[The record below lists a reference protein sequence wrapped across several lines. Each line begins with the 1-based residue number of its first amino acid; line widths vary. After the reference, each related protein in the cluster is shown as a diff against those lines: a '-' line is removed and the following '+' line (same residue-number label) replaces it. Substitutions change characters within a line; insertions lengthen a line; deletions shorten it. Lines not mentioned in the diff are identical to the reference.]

1 MAYQWIRV
9 VHDLGYFPL
18 KFMDNTSPQ
27 FPFVRGETMRSY
39 LRRLSS
45 SLPDRAVKF
54 AVVAG
59 KRLSEED
66 LDMTIEDFVTNYEE
80 YSLQLR
86 VVLTPPI
93 PKEDLAMLGGRRR
106 LHFRH
111 SRSKSRRSRAKKSR
125 AKRSKT
131 RRSRTQKRHM

>member
-1 MAYQWIRV
+1 
-9 VHDLGYFPL
+9 
-18 KFMDNTSPQ
+18 
-27 FPFVRGETMRSY
+27 MRSY

-59 KRLSEED
+59 HRLTEED
-66 LDMTIEDFVTNYEE
+66 LDMTIEDFVTNYEDA
-80 YSLQLR
+80 SLQLK

-106 LHFRH
+106 HGFRR

-131 RRSRTQKRHM
+131 RRSRTKKRHM